1 MQETRNLSTYRQSLK
16 DRILETAM
24 SLFVRKGIRAV
35 KMDDIANMLSISK
48 RTLYEV
54 YSDKEHLL
62 YEGIKMYQ
70 DRRHEQMKEFAA
82 RSSNVMDVI
91 LQAYKL
97 NMESFKETVPV
108 FFDDL
113 EKYPAIQEYFEKEK
127 KNIRTQFVDFLRRGI
142 EERYFRDGINLELI
156 AHMFDAQGKYVMSAQ
171 LYRHYPMDEIW
182 QNLVLVSLRGI
193 CTAEG
198 VKVLDAFLF
207 NETEV

>member
-1 MQETRNLSTYRQSLK
+1 MK
-16 DRILETAM
+16 DKILETAM
-24 SLFVRKGIRAV
+24 SLFVKKGIRAV

-62 YEGIKMYQ
+62 YEGIRMYQ
-70 DRRHEQMKEFAA
+70 DRNHEQMKEIAA

-97 NMESFKETVPV
+97 NMESFKETAPV

-113 EKYPAIQEYFEKEK
+113 EKYPAIREYFEKEK
-127 KNIRTQFVDFLRRGI
+127 KNTRTQFVDFLRRGI

-207 NETEV
+207 NETQV

>member
-1 MQETRNLSTYRQSLK
+1 MQETKNLSIYRQALK
-16 DRILETAM
+16 DKILETAM
-24 SLFVRKGIRAV
+24 SLFVKKGIRAV

-62 YEGIKMYQ
+62 YEGIRMYQ
-70 DRRHEQMKEFAA
+70 DRNHEQMKEIAA

-97 NMESFKETVPV
+97 NMESFKETAPV

-113 EKYPAIQEYFEKEK
+113 EKYPAIREYFEKEK
-127 KNIRTQFVDFLRRGI
+127 KNTRTQFVDFLRRGI

-207 NETEV
+207 NETQV